1 MLMLSYEK
9 RALIYKLTVS
19 CAQAELLQS
28 GGAVAPPSE
37 FFVLKEESDEPDCKK
52 ACVDDSTVV
61 APMEFTMRGVIALW
75 PHILQCDPLNCY
87 TLRASLCK
95 TYLDYHG
102 HLLYS
107 VFI

>member
-1 MLMLSYEK
+1 
-9 RALIYKLTVS
+9 LIILKLLVS
-19 CAQAELLQS
+19 CVQAELLQS
-28 GGAVAPPSE
+28 GGAVAAPSKSK

-52 ACVDDSTVV
+52 VRVDDSTVV
-61 APMEFTMRGVIALW
+61 APMEITMRGVLALW
-75 PHILQCDPLNCY
+75 LHTLQCDSLNCY
-87 TLRASLCK
+87 TLRGSLCK